1 MGKFIEYLIE
11 ESNNDRSENYIF
23 DFQIVKRKLFNK
35 LDNIIDIVDDGYAVP
50 GRASLE
56 FITIIQNIKE
66 LVVEHLDEGDEFGEM
81 LKLDIKLMIKLMYPD
96 ANVIE
101 FTRLVNREIIDKIIE
116 VGIDKLDT
124 DLNKTDM
131 TMDAKD
137 EFGKLLSLVY
147 DRILKKDSELSQN
160 NLNDIKIWINKIKN
174 TGDSVQSLV
183 KNSDRLKFRLYDN
196 IKVEEDFE
204 EDFDKT
210 V

>member
-11 ESNNDRSENYIF
+11 ESTNDRSENYIF
-23 DFQIVKRKLFNK
+23 DFQVVKRKLFNK
-35 LDNIIDIVDDGYAVP
+35 LDNIIDIVDDGYDVP
-50 GRASLE
+50 SRSSIE

-81 LKLDIKLMIKLMYPD
+81 LKLDIKTMIKLMYPD

-101 FTRLVNREIIDKIIE
+101 FIRLINREIIDKIIE
-116 VGIDKLDT
+116 VGIVKLDQ

-137 EFGKLLSLVY
+137 EFGKLLSFIY
-147 DRILKKDSELSQN
+147 DRIMKKDEKLSQN
-160 NLNDIKIWINKIKN
+160 NLNDIKMWINKIKN
-174 TGDSVQSLV
+174 TGNSVQSLV

>member
-147 DRILKKDSELSQN
+147 DRILK
-160 NLNDIKIWINKIKN
+160 ND
-174 TGDSVQSLV
+174 
-183 KNSDRLKFRLYDN
+183 
-196 IKVEEDFE
+196 
-204 EDFDKT
+204 
-210 V
+210 